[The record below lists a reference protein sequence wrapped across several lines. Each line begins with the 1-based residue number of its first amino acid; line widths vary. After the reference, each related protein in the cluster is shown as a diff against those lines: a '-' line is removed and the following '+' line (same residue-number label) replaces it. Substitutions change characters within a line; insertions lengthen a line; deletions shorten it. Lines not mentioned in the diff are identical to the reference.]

1 MNMEDSPLGAA
12 VGSGDMGGGGA
23 PEASRAGEITSN
35 VKFSAEG
42 AGFAAVAAYIQ
53 DIGQILMSVA
63 KNPVLASMAGGRLG
77 TTVERLVKHI
87 SGTGIGGLG
96 GALQYL
102 GTFLRRGSSWGVVI
116 GATIS
121 QLAQIYN
128 NIKDIRKEWTTGIFA
143 APERFIDL
151 REIENIREWRRQLGI
166 AFDKEIVDKIERSY
180 DAITKYERGWEQVF
194 GSADKVREF
203 SKEVGLLSEA
213 IGEDVVNLLTQQ
225 FRSLGEAPPLA
236 TQRIAQMAI
245 TVARSTYDMQS
256 YIETV
261 NRLRGETR
269 LTGGDFES
277 ITKAVELFSDKLR
290 TAGGMAAWT
299 WGDFSTFVSGA
310 HRIFSGGKGALSQ
323 RAFIAKIAQQNF
335 ESLHPQVQ
343 EALNEVARQFGE
355 KSFRDLSIGKAAVG
369 MRGLS
374 PDISAYLL
382 RNMKNL
388 PIFQGPGGYLAWE
401 AMGFDLTQYDLL
413 RRKAQPI
420 IGAPKKVSE
429 IMGTDF
435 VHAMEKAME
444 KLEISKILPSMGA
457 KFDEIKDTIAI
468 SNTELKDISDFA
480 RDIAQLLGRKPIG
493 DIGPSVDIDTRS
505 IYFSRVTSGF

>member
-87 SGTGIGGLG
+87 SGTGTGGLS

-102 GTFLRRGSSWGVVI
+102 GTFLRRGSFWGVTI

-128 NIKDIRKEWTTGIFA
+128 SISDIRKEWTAGA
-143 APERFIDL
+143 LAMPERFFDMS
-151 REIENIREWRRQLGI
+151 EINNMMTWR
-166 AFDKEIVDKIERSY
+166 KELEKLFNKDVSDNIERIY
-180 DAITKYERGWEQVF
+180 DAIMKYERAWDELLGNADNVRKLSQQV
-194 GSADKVREF
+194 GV
-203 SKEVGLLSEA
+203 LSHA
-213 IGEDVVNLLTQQ
+213 LGEDVVNLLTQQ

-236 TQRIAQMAI
+236 IQRIAQMALTI
-245 TVARSTYDMQS
+245 SRSKYDAQS
-256 YIETV
+256 YIETI

-269 LTGGDFES
+269 LTGGTFES
-277 ITKAVELFSDKLR
+277 AMKAVELFSDKLK

-310 HRIFSGGKGALSQ
+310 QRIFGGGKGTFSQ
-323 RAFIAKIAQQNF
+323 RYFLAQVAKQNF
-335 ESLHPQVQ
+335 ENLPESVREELDRIAAEKFKGRGLFNAPLNVSSALLAAAKELPMMQGLWGPVRW
-343 EALNEVARQFGE
+343 EALGFDIMSYNLLARRQQP
-355 KSFRDLSIGKAAVG
+355 L
-369 MRGLS
+369 
-374 PDISAYLL
+374 
-382 RNMKNL
+382 
-388 PIFQGPGGYLAWE
+388 PGGEVVTPRKILGAD
-401 AMGFDLTQYDLL
+401 FYD
-413 RRKAQPI
+413 
-420 IGAPKKVSE
+420 S
-429 IMGTDF
+429 
-435 VHAMEKAME
+435 MEKVTQ
-444 KLEISKILPSMGA
+444 KLKLSQFITDASQ
-457 KFDEIKDTIAI
+457 FFKDMRQHFTV
-468 SNTELKDISDFA
+468 
-480 RDIAQLLGRKPIG
+480 QLLQ
-493 DIGPSVDIDTRS
+493 DTGNMTG
-505 IYFSRVTSGF
+505 YLKQLGKQQEKETTGVVTPPEINSMYVLPF